1 MLITVALSV
10 EEHAQLEKLARH
22 RANMDAETLL
32 RCITGDLVHSDYTG
46 GSDERM
52 YAHQWLDRRF
62 GDEWFARE
70 LAKDRKAAKRPAA
83 QPVEREEPEE
93 DYFDKLVAKKKGSE
107 S

>member
-10 EEHAQLEKLARH
+10 EEHPRLEKLARH

-70 LAKDRKAAKRPAA
+70 LERDRKAAKRPKRSPSA
-83 QPVEREEPEE
+83 PVE
-93 DYFDKLVAKKKGSE
+93 DYFDKLVAERKEGQS
-107 S
+107 